1 MTSRVLSLRLDGQLI
16 DRLARHAALRGMSL
30 QDYVAA
36 VLVREDFDERFRDA
50 VDRTERLG
58 GRGQV
63 GQDV

>member
-1 MTSRVLSLRLDGQLI
+1 MTSRVLSLRLDGELI
-16 DRLARHAALRGMSL
+16 DRLTRHASLRGMTL
-30 QDYVAA
+30 QDYVAG

-50 VDRTERLG
+50 VERTDRLG